1 MGRKKKYS
9 PVLKIGSKWDKLTII
24 RHIVGELSPDGL
36 GLRYECQCS
45 CSRQPHS
52 RIEVWTEDLRSGA
65 VVDCGCRAK
74 TLARV
79 REYRARKRK
88 QAALELALQQR
99 YTVSFQPTE
108 NTRLT
113 VRMTFDELMGL
124 PA

>member
-52 RIEVWTEDLRSGA
+52 RIEVWTEELRGGR
-65 VVDCGCRAK
+65 VRDCGCRAK

-99 YTVSFQPTE
+99 YALSLQPIQTKQ
-108 NTRLT
+108 LT
-113 VRMTFDELMGL
+113 VHITFDEAMGL